1 LKIQKLSAAVMSAT
15 LRATMTGFLAL
26 LSRYVLMQV
35 GSSWSGRLSQSRPR
49 LHRPMQYP
57 ADLAALRS

>member
-1 LKIQKLSAAVMSAT
+1 MSAT

-26 LSRYVLMQV
+26 LSRFVLMQV